1 MSDSAAVR
9 ALLQPR
15 RRVRYLK
22 LIALFKIAKG
32 ALLFLLGF
40 SLLFLNARVIWMDKI
55 SDWADAEILLGHTK
69 FVTFLLNKLQD
80 ILAGGQLRATGF
92 LALFYCGVLLTE
104 GIGVY
109 LQMRWAEFL
118 MIFATGALI
127 PLEVRHLWHRPS
139 VAAVL
144 ILLANCFIVW
154 FLYRV
159 LKRDKAEMQVNRPRE
174 LVETR

>member
-9 ALLQPR
+9 AILQPQ

-40 SLLFLNARVIWMDKI
+40 SLLFLNARAGWLDKI

-154 FLYRV
+154 FLYWV
-159 LKRDKAEMQVNRPRE
+159 LKRDKSGPQINRPSE
-174 LVETR
+174 LVETL